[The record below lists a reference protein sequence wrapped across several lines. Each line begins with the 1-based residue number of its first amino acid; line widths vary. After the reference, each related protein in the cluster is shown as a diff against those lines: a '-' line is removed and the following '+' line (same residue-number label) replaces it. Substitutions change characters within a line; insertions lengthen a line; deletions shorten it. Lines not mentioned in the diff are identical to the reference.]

1 MLACPFLQH
10 KQWNADTIQ
19 LASPGWV
26 ILKCM
31 HVIYSFNN
39 LSALEHK
46 LVYEQGW
53 PDEARFPVNMAW
65 VESANFKAD

>member
-1 MLACPFLQH
+1 
-10 KQWNADTIQ
+10 
-19 LASPGWV
+19 
-26 ILKCM
+26 M